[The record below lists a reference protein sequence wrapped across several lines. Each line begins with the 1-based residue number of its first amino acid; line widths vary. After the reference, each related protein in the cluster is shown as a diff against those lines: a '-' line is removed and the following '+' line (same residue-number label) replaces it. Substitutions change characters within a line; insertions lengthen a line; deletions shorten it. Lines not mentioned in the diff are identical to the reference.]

1 MHSLSEHASVI
12 LERME
17 PDLLYGPQEL
27 CAFVPDLTIERLR
40 EIMHELWIN
49 RYVERVDYAGWRRHR
64 SASPHAPHASTAAG
78 EVQAVT
84 PGELFDHATFSDF
97 FK

>member
-1 MHSLSEHASVI
+1 MYSLSEHATLI

-17 PDLLYGPQEL
+17 PDLLYGPEEL
-27 CAFVPDLTIERLR
+27 RAFLPNTTVERLR

-49 RYVERVDYAGWRRHR
+49 RQVERVDYAGWRRHR
-64 SASPHAPHASTAAG
+64 SASPRPTHASPASG
-78 EVQAVT
+78 EVQSVT
-84 PGELFDHATFSDF
+84 PIELFDHATFSDF

>member
-1 MHSLSEHASVI
+1 MHSLSEHASLI

-17 PDLLYGPQEL
+17 TDLLYGPQDL
-27 CAFVPDLTIERLR
+27 RAFLPDTTVERIR

-49 RYVERVDYAGWRRHR
+49 RQVERVDYDGWRRQR
-64 SASPHAPHASTAAG
+64 SASPHPPHASQPAG
-78 EVQAVT
+78 EVKIVT
-84 PGELFDHATFSDF
+84 PGELFDHTTFADF

>member
-1 MHSLSEHASVI
+1 MHSLTEHASVI

-27 CAFVPDLTIERLR
+27 RAFLPDLTVERLR

-49 RYVERVDYAGWRRHR
+49 RHVERVDYSGWRRHR
-64 SASPHAPHASTAAG
+64 SAPPHAPPSPEAG
-78 EVQAVT
+78 DVQVVT

>member
-17 PDLLYGPQEL
+17 PDRLYGPQDL
-27 CAFVPDLTIERLR
+27 RAFLPDMTVERIR

-49 RYVERVDYAGWRRHR
+49 RQVERADDGWRRHW
-64 SASPHAPHASTAAG
+64 SASPQPSDAPAAAG
-78 EVQAVT
+78 EVQCVT
-84 PGELFDHATFSDF
+84 PDELFDHDTFAGF

>member
-1 MHSLSEHASVI
+1 MSSLSEHASVI

-17 PDLLYGPQEL
+17 PDLLYGPEDL
-27 CAFVPDLTIERLR
+27 RAFLPDTTVERLR

-49 RYVERVDYAGWRRHR
+49 RQVERVDYSGWRRHR
-64 SASPHAPHASTAAG
+64 SASPHPTHASPATSD
-78 EVQAVT
+78 VQGVT
-84 PGELFDHATFSDF
+84 PIELFDHATFSDF

>member
-17 PDLLYGPQEL
+17 PDLLYGPDDL
-27 CAFVPDLTIERLR
+27 RAFLPDTTDERLR

-49 RYVERVDYAGWRRHR
+49 RQVERVDYSGWRRHR
-64 SASPHAPHASTAAG
+64 SASPHVSDASSTAG
-78 EVQAVT
+78 DVQSVT
-84 PGELFDHATFSDF
+84 PGELFDHDTFAGF

>member
-1 MHSLSEHASVI
+1 MHPLSEHAHVI

-49 RYVERVDYAGWRRHR
+49 RQVERVDYAGWRRHR
-64 SASPHAPHASTAAG
+64 SASPALPAAREAG
-78 EVQAVT
+78 EVESVT
-84 PGELFDHATFSDF
+84 PGELFDHATFADF

>member
-1 MHSLSEHASVI
+1 MLSLSEHASVI

-17 PDLLYGPQEL
+17 PDLLYGPDDL
-27 CAFVPDLTIERLR
+27 RAFLPDTTVERLR

-49 RYVERVDYAGWRRHR
+49 RQVERVDHSGWRRHR
-64 SASPHAPHASTAAG
+64 SASPRAPHASPAAG
-78 EVQAVT
+78 EIQNVT
-84 PGELFDHATFSDF
+84 PIELFDHDSFADF